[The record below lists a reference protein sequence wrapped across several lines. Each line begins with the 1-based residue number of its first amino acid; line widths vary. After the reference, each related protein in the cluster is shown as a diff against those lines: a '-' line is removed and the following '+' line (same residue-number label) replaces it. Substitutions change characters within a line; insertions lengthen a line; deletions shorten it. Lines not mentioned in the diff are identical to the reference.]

1 MSGILID
8 LFIVLIILSISYM
21 GYRKGL
27 TSVLYKIIVFIVSL
41 LIVFVLYKPVANI
54 VIKNTKIDDNIAT
67 TIKNVLPENIVN
79 AESKIEEND
88 SKISNGSM
96 ELINKYISEAIEKS
110 EQNIVNYV
118 ATKLSYIVV
127 QIGTIIV
134 LYIASNIILFVL
146 KFAIDIVVKLPIIST
161 FNQAGG
167 LIYGVIK
174 SFLIIYIILAI
185 LSLLSPMISSWGII
199 EAIEDSFLGSR
210 MYNNNVLVN
219 LIIK

>member
-134 LYIASNIILFVL
+134 LYIPSNIILFVL
-146 KFAIDIVVKLPIIST
+146 KFAIDIVAKLPIIST

-174 SFLIIYIILAI
+174 SFLIIYIIL
-185 LSLLSPMISSWGII
+185 
-199 EAIEDSFLGSR
+199 
-210 MYNNNVLVN
+210 LVS
-219 LIIK
+219 KC

>member
-146 KFAIDIVVKLPIIST
+146 KLAIDIVAKLPIIST